1 VSVPDPKTLAKKIL
15 AQVEDQPE
23 SLYMASWEVFNNRY
37 RVDWKNNT
45 DEIVPGCG
53 TTRCIA
59 GWAVHFASQK
69 GEDAYDARVRIAGE
83 LDLGGY
89 SWMRVAGRLLGL
101 SESDA
106 EVLFLEHDEAEAVE
120 ALRKLAADE

>member
-23 SLYMASWEVFNNRY
+23 SLYMGTWEAFHNHY
-37 RVDWKNNT
+37 REDWKNNPG
-45 DEIVPGCG
+45 EIVPGCG

-69 GEDAYDARVRIAGE
+69 GEDAWEARVRIAAE

-101 SESDA
+101 SASDA
-106 EVLFLEHDEAEAVE
+106 EVLFLEHNEAEAVE